1 MDQTKTNSTVGK
13 RYLPWNP
20 KSVSRTRQDIKSW
33 NNALNMAR
41 LAEHPQNY
49 ALQLIYDE
57 CDLDGLITAQWNNRK
72 NQIFSAS
79 FSLKNASG
87 DVDEE
92 QTKILKKHPLYRK
105 LSNAALDSIMFG
117 YNVGEFKF
125 KKVAGEMKLR
135 FDLIPRYN
143 VVPQTG
149 MFYPE
154 YGDPS
159 KFIKYREIPE
169 FGIWVLEFNSENLG
183 LMNKLVPMAL
193 LTRFTEAS
201 WSELGEIYG
210 IPPRVMKT
218 NTQDATMLKRA
229 EAMMRDMGS
238 AAWFIIDETEE
249 FEFAKGVSTNGD
261 VYNNLLKHCGAK
273 ICNMISGGMIGQD
286 TQNGARA
293 KDEVSMEMLWLLVQS
308 DMAMLEEEWNETI
321 IPALVK
327 HGVLP
332 EGLSFEFDETE
343 DIAQLWKFVQGLL
356 PFFDIDPEWIK
367 DKFGI
372 EIIGAKA
379 QNDLATT
386 LALALK
392 GAVPPP
398 TGGAGGGEG
407 DPDFFLR
414 APLDGACCGA
424 HHINPLLLQGELE
437 GALSLPKDAPKSS
450 TLIKRVGEANGEL
463 TFDLETFRDTAKTL
477 TKGFNKK
484 LDGRKIKLAKSP
496 RSVSSQTGRLAMDF
510 AYGIDSPHLLAAF
523 EMNLFRF
530 SAGKTLAQVQALN
543 QAFRD
548 APSFD
553 IFRMNAN
560 RIGDVFNERWL
571 RTEFDTAVLVGES
584 SATYHSLMRD
594 VDVFPY
600 WEYRTAGDALV
611 REEHAAL
618 DGLIL
623 PANDPRWAKIFPPN
637 GWNCRCYI
645 VARTR
650 AEAQGINFQSMQ
662 ERADTYFG
670 SEDFERAVKSGFG
683 INRAVTGE
691 VFTANQQYITGRNLT
706 QSTKLINELE
716 PKDYGLRPSA
726 ELIQNA
732 TRKLPTPSGG
742 AGGVSDTVE
751 QFVADL
757 DTLNGKSVIRDYN
770 QRALNFPLDASKGIQ
785 LLEAVR
791 DTLSNPSELW
801 AKVTKGGYQLT
812 YLTYYEGEAFQVIAE
827 MAGLELNLVSW
838 SKVKNIE
845 SKRKGMLLK

>member
-20 KSVSRTRQDIKSW
+20 KSVSRTRQDIKTW

-41 LAEHPQNY
+41 LAEHPQNW

-57 CDLDGLITAQWNNRK
+57 CDLDGLITSQWNNRK
-72 NQIFSAS
+72 NQIFSSA

-87 DVDEE
+87 DIDEE

-149 MFYPE
+149 LFYPE

-159 KFIKYREIPE
+159 RFIKYREIPE
-169 FGIWVLEFNSENLG
+169 FGTWVLEFNSENLG

-261 VYNNLLKHCGAK
+261 VYNNFLKHCGAK

-372 EIIGAKA
+372 EIIGAKV

-386 LALALK
+386 LALALGSRGK
-392 GAVPPP
+392 
-398 TGGAGGGEG
+398 EG

-424 HHINPLLLQGELE
+424 HHMLQ
-437 GALSLPKDAPKSS
+437 LSLPKDAPKSS
-450 TLIKRVGEANGEL
+450 PLIKRVEEANGEL
-463 TFDLETFRDTAKTL
+463 SFDLETFRDTAKTL

-484 LDGRKIKLAKSP
+484 LDGRKIKLA
-496 RSVSSQTGRLAMDF
+496 VSEF

-560 RIGDVFNERWL
+560 RIGDVFNDRWL

-600 WEYRTAGDALV
+600 WEYRTAGDAAV

-650 AEAQGINFQSMQ
+650 EEVQGINFQSMQ
-662 ERADTYFG
+662 EKADNYFG

-683 INRAVTGE
+683 VNRAVTGE

-706 QSTKLINELE
+706 QSNKILNELE
-716 PKDYGLRPSA
+716 PKDYGLRASA
-726 ELIQNA
+726 DLIQEA
-732 TRKLPTPSGG
+732 TRKLPDFSN
-742 AGGVSDTVE
+742 TVE
-751 QFVADL
+751 QFIGDL
-757 DTLNGKSVIRDYN
+757 DTLNGKSVIWDYN
-770 QRALNFPLDASKGIQ
+770 KRALNFPLDASKGIQ
-785 LLEAVR
+785 LLEAVK

-812 YLTYYEGEAFQVIAE
+812 YLTYYEGEAFQVIAALSE
-827 MAGLELNLVSW
+827 LELNLVSW
-838 SKVKNIE
+838 NKVKSIE
-845 SKRKGMLLK
+845 SKRKGMLIR